1 VVTYQYAMID
11 SYLYYLNM
19 PFSVADSLAEM
30 PCCVVMLNNST
41 GVSVASARDQSP
53 PLPPP
58 QADSL
63 APTSPA
69 PPDPPSLSPIS
80 NLPPSQNKNN
90 FSDSPLPD
98 PLLLAQNLRNYFFSA
113 RKNKEVHSQILL
125 KNGDI
130 LDDTKIVPLPPPQL
144 SEFLRS
150 IPLSLEAF
158 KTLYDEN
165 KVIRDAVLDCK
176 MVLKEFLI
184 ENGLLGLYDANFAK
198 YIANIELN
206 MVASLGT
213 IQVTHIEAPTTKEVA
228 NRRYKKRINKT
239 LSFIESS
246 NKLSDDNEE

>member
-1 VVTYQYAMID
+1 
-11 SYLYYLNM
+11 M
-19 PFSVADSLAEM
+19 PLSVAVITAEM
-30 PCCVVMLNNST
+30 PCVVMIETST
-41 GVSVASARDQSP
+41 GVRASFMTDQSP

-63 APTSPA
+63 APHVPTPQ
-69 PPDPPSLSPIS
+69 DPPSLSPIS
-80 NLPPSQNKNN
+80 SLTDQENKETL
-90 FSDSPLPD
+90 SPETISK
-98 PLLLAQNLRNYFFSA
+98 NLRNYFFSA

-130 LDDTKIVPLPPPQL
+130 LDDTKIVALPPPQL

-158 KTLYDEN
+158 STLYDEN
-165 KVIRDAVLDCK
+165 KVIRDAVMDCK

-213 IQVTHIEAPTTKEVA
+213 VQVTHTQAPTTKQIA
-228 NRRYKKRINKT
+228 HRRYKKRINQA

-246 NKLSDDNEE
+246 NQSDIPLLEE

>member
-1 VVTYQYAMID
+1 MID

-19 PFSVADSLAEM
+19 PLSVVDSLAEM
-30 PCCVVMLNNST
+30 PCVFVMLNNST

-80 NLPPSQNKNN
+80 LLPDQEKQT
-90 FSDSPLPD
+90 PD

-130 LDDTKIVPLPPPQL
+130 LDDMKIVPLPPPQL

>member
-1 VVTYQYAMID
+1 MID
-11 SYLYYLNM
+11 SYLYFLNM
-19 PFSVADSLAEM
+19 PLSVADSLAEM
-30 PCCVVMLNNST
+30 PCVVVMLNNST
-41 GVSVASARDQSP
+41 GVSASLASEQSP

-63 APTSPA
+63 APTSLA

-80 NLPPSQNKNN
+80 L
-90 FSDSPLPD
+90 LPD
-98 PLLLAQNLRNYFFSA
+98 PEILAQNLRNYFFSA
-113 RKNKEVHSQILL
+113 RKNKEVHSQVLL

-150 IPLSLEAF
+150 IPLSLETF

-213 IQVTHIEAPTTKEVA
+213 IQVTHTEAPTTQQVA
-228 NRRYKKRINKT
+228 HRRYKKKINKA

-246 NKLSDDNEE
+246 NKLIDDSEE

>member
-1 VVTYQYAMID
+1 MID

-19 PFSVADSLAEM
+19 PLSVADSLAEM
-30 PCCVVMLNNST
+30 PYVVVMLNNST
-41 GVSVASARDQSP
+41 GVSAPRLQEQPP

-58 QADSL
+58 QAESL
-63 APTSPA
+63 VSARPA
-69 PPDPPSLSPIS
+69 PPYPPSLSPIS
-80 NLPPSQNKNN
+80 TLPEKEEQETI
-90 FSDSPLPD
+90 SPEA
-98 PLLLAQNLRNYFFSA
+98 LAQSLRSYFFSA
-113 RKNKEVHSQILL
+113 RKNKEVHSQIYT
-125 KNGDI
+125 KNNEI
-130 LDDTKIVPLPPPQL
+130 LDQVKIVALPPPQL

-213 IQVTHIEAPTTKEVA
+213 IQVTHTEAPTTQQVA
-228 NRRYKKRINKT
+228 HRRYKKKINKT

-246 NKLSDDNEE
+246 NKLLDDNEE